1 MDDLN
6 EIAMRKTIYILALS
20 MIQMGA
26 FAQVLSLDSCKS
38 LALENNKKLK
48 EAHYEVQAAE
58 QVKKSAF
65 TKHFPRIDAG
75 AVAMKSNKSL
85 LEIDIPEMN
94 LPVYDGN
101 PINLMTPTE
110 FAYFP
115 GMSMD
120 MLDYTNAAS
129 ITAILPIFAGG
140 RIFYGNQLA
149 ELGIEVSDL
158 NLLLTTDEV
167 ILNTEYYF
175 WTIMSLKEKNK
186 TLVSYREMLESLE
199 KDANIAENAG
209 LLHKSNGL
217 KIQLELGKIKSKE
230 LKLNNGIEM
239 LKMSLAQHIGIP
251 YSENLDFDDQD
262 IEMMTIASLSYA
274 PEVSVLERSE
284 YKMLSK
290 AIDAEVLKKRMVRG
304 EILPQLSMGVQG
316 LYLDV
321 LEKNNTYGLAFATLR
336 IPISDWW
343 GGAHE
348 IKEHN
353 IKIEMAQTRL
363 EESTEMLMLQ
373 IEKAYKDLN
382 ESVQQIE
389 VSQVS
394 LSQATEHFKV
404 MDDNYKAG
412 LVNTSDLLEAR
423 ALLQQAHD
431 DLWDDK
437 TNMKIKQA
445 YYLQAIAQLK

>member
-1 MDDLN
+1 
-6 EIAMRKTIYILALS
+6 
-20 MIQMGA
+20 
-26 FAQVLSLDSCKS
+26 
-38 LALENNKKLK
+38 
-48 EAHYEVQAAE
+48 
-58 QVKKSAF
+58 
-65 TKHFPRIDAG
+65 
-75 AVAMKSNKSL
+75 
-85 LEIDIPEMN
+85 
-94 LPVYDGN
+94 
-101 PINLMTPTE
+101 
-110 FAYFP
+110 
-115 GMSMD
+115 
-120 MLDYTNAAS
+120 
-129 ITAILPIFAGG
+129 
-140 RIFYGNQLA
+140 
-149 ELGIEVSDL
+149 
-158 NLLLTTDEV
+158 
-167 ILNTEYYF
+167 
-175 WTIMSLKEKNK
+175 
-186 TLVSYREMLESLE
+186 MLESLE

-423 ALLQQAHD
+423 ALLQQVPVD
-431 DLWDDK
+431 SWDDN
-437 TNMKIKQA
+437 TNMNIKQA
-445 YYLQAIAQLK
+445 YYL